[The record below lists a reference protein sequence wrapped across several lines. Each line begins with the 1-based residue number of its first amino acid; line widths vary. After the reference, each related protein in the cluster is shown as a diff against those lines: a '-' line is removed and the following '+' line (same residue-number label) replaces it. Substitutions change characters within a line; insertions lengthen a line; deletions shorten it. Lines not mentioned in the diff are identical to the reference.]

1 MPNKITVIDSGIGNL
16 FSISRALEMIG
27 AEVELASDTETIS
40 KADHL
45 ILPGVG
51 AFAAGMSGLHE
62 QGIDAAV
69 IEHAQSGK
77 PLLGICLGMQMLMS
91 SSEEHG
97 EHKGLN
103 LIPGH
108 VRQIPNTTV
117 EGKKHKIPHIGWN
130 ALHPP
135 TDGRSWKNTILENTT
150 PGDAVYFVH
159 SFAVTPDAPEDALAV
174 TYYGGHQI
182 CAVVNHGNVYGCQ
195 FHPEKS
201 GEVGLN
207 ILKRFIEI

>member
-1 MPNKITVIDSGIGNL
+1 MPNKITIIDSGIGNL
-16 FSISRALEMIG
+16 LSIARALEMIG
-27 AEVELASDTETIS
+27 AEIELASDAESIA
-40 KADHL
+40 KAGHL

-51 AFAAGMSGLHE
+51 AFAAGMEGLHG
-62 QGIDAAV
+62 QDLNTAV
-69 IEHAQSGK
+69 IEHVQSGN

-97 EHKGLN
+97 THQGLN

-108 VRQIPNTTV
+108 VRQIHKTTV
-117 EGKKHKIPHIGWN
+117 EGEKHKIPHIGWN
-130 ALHPP
+130 ALQPP
-135 TDGRSWKNTILENTT
+135 TDEQSWKNTILGHTG

-159 SFAVTPDAPEDALAV
+159 SFAVTPDSPNDALAV

-182 CAVVNHGNVYGCQ
+182 TAVVNHGNVYGCQ

-207 ILKRFIEI
+207 ILKQFIQI